1 MRFFIVF
8 FHFILFFILHICF
21 YRILCLQYKIQVTME
36 RALVIHLLS
45 EWTLIWKTALGVLQ
59 FITTTLL

>member
-1 MRFFIVF
+1 MFVFLPHIV
-8 FHFILFFILHICF
+8 
-21 YRILCLQYKIQVTME
+21 LQYKIQVTME

>member
-1 MRFFIVF
+1 MRFCIFFSFYFIFIFVF
-8 FHFILFFILHICF
+8 VFLPHMVL
-21 YRILCLQYKIQVTME
+21 RYKIQVTME